1 MLELLICSLATILP
15 DYLYR
20 RYAQGKRFGKE
31 ITFFSIWYELRWG
44 ITGCL
49 MLTVSLITMIFY
61 FHPTT
66 SSATLYFRTVPVM
79 PVGVAGR
86 VAEVNV
92 GFSASVKKGDVLFR
106 LDSAKQEAALETAR
120 RKVAEIAASLQTA
133 QAEVVK
139 ADAQIGEAKAN
150 YQQAKDEL
158 EVKTELQRRNPGIVP
173 QRDIDKLQVLV
184 GQRQSGIDAANA
196 ARQAASLQVSTSLP
210 AQRASAEAAV
220 AEAQGLLDQTIIRAG
235 VDGRVEQFLLRVG
248 DVVNQLLRPA
258 GVLIPDGAGRK
269 ALQAGFGQIEAQVMK
284 EGMVAEATCIS
295 KPWVIIP
302 MVITSVQDYIAAGQ
316 FQGGQQLLEAQ
327 NAVKPGTI
335 LVFLEPLYKG
345 GLDGVTPGSSCIVNA
360 YTSNH
365 EEISAKDTS
374 TSRKVALHVVDGV
387 GLVHALLLRIQALLL
402 PIQTLV
408 LSGHCT
414 VRKNTQVCSRK
425 LMAGSRPA
433 FRSKAFQ
440 LRLGPRHLVLCR

>member
-1 MLELLICSLATILP
+1 MLELLICSLVTILP

-20 RYAQGKRFGKE
+20 RYVQGKRLGKE

-44 ITGCL
+44 ITACL

-61 FHPTT
+61 FHPAT
-66 SSATLYFRTVPVM
+66 SSATLYFRTVPIL
-79 PVGVAGR
+79 PEGSGR
-86 VAEVNV
+86 VADVKV
-92 GFSASVKKGDVLFR
+92 GFTAPVKKGDVLFT
-106 LDSAKQEAALETAR
+106 LDSSKQEAAVETAK
-120 RKVAEIAASLQTA
+120 RKVAEVEAAMQTA
-133 QAEVVK
+133 QVEVVK
-139 ADAQIGEAKAN
+139 AEAQIGEARAN

-158 EVKTELQRRNPGIVP
+158 EVKIELQRRNPGIVP

-184 GQRQSGIDAANA
+184 DQRQSGVDAATA
-196 ARQAASLQVSTSLP
+196 AKQSASLQVSMLLP
-210 AQRASAEAAV
+210 AQKASAEAAL
-220 AEAQGLLDQTIIRAG
+220 AQAQVDLDKTLVRAG
-235 VDGRVEQFLLRVG
+235 VDGRVEQFLVRPG
-248 DVVNQLLRPA
+248 DVVNQLMRPA
-258 GVLIPDGAGRK
+258 GVLVPEGAGRK

-302 MVITSVQDYIAAGQ
+302 MVITTVQDYIAAGQ
-316 FQGGQQLLEAQ
+316 FRSGEQLMDPQ
-327 NAVKPGTI
+327 NVVRPGTI

-365 EEISAKDTS
+365 EEISAKGTP
-374 TSRKVALHVVDGV
+374 TSRKIALHVVDGV

-408 LSGHCT
+408 LSGH
-414 VRKNTQVCSRK
+414 
-425 LMAGSRPA
+425 
-433 FRSKAFQ
+433 
-440 LRLGPRHLVLCR
+440 